1 MEKTRKYSFITI
13 FSFFCFVIL
22 FLSSTQ
28 GFSQDIIAV
37 EKSDDKWIYVYKS
50 TGKQA
55 FPGEWK
61 WALDFYEGNALVSC
75 FNGSMGLLNEKGEMV
90 LPCEYD
96 NIGELHDG
104 LRAISREYKVGFCDV
119 NGTIVIP
126 LTFRNDSQILS
137 EFSEGLACVMQND
150 NYIFIDKQGKKAINI
165 EFGFWGG
172 AAVYYLPRFK
182 EGLSVAHKKYKFG
195 FIDKKGKWIIKP
207 QYDAADEFSEGLAA
221 VRKGKKVFYI
231 DKTGKRAFKR
241 NLGCV
246 DEGCCGFI
254 YGKFINGQA
263 EVNIS
268 TRMLGKSKQ
277 DQYCEEIRAIIDR
290 QGNIIKILEE

>member
-1 MEKTRKYSFITI
+1 MEKARKYSFITI
-13 FSFFCFVIL
+13 FSFLCFVVL
-22 FLSSTQ
+22 FLSITQ
-28 GFSQDIIAV
+28 GISQDIIAV
-37 EKSDDKWIYVYKS
+37 KKADEKWIYVHKS

-104 LRAISREYKVGFCDV
+104 LRAISREYKVGFCDS
-119 NGTIVIP
+119 NGKIVIP
-126 LTFRNDSQILS
+126 ISFSNDSQILS

-182 EGLSVAHKKYKFG
+182 QGLAVAHKNYKFG

-221 VRKGKKVFYI
+221 VRKGNIVFYI
-231 DKTGKRAFKR
+231 DKQGKRAFKR

-246 DEGCCGFI
+246 DEGCCGFV

-268 TRMLGKSKQ
+268 TRMIGKKKQ
-277 DQYCEEIRAIIDR
+277 DQYCDDIRAIIDR
-290 QGNIIKILEE
+290 QGNIIKIFEE

>member
-61 WALDFYEGNALVSC
+61 WALDFYEGNAMVSC

-150 NYIFIDKQGKKAINI
+150 DYIFIDKQGKKAINI

-195 FIDKKGKWIIKP
+195 FIDKKGKQVIKP
-207 QYDAADEFSEGLAA
+207 IYQDASIFYLGLAR
-221 VRKGKKVFYI
+221 VKFNDKWSYINKSGK
-231 DKTGKRAFKR
+231 
-241 NLGCV
+241 
-246 DEGCCGFI
+246 
-254 YGKFINGQA
+254 
-263 EVNIS
+263 
-268 TRMLGKSKQ
+268 
-277 DQYCEEIRAIIDR
+277 IIW
-290 QGNIIKILEE
+290 QQK